1 MPETRTRRRV
11 WPWAVLAAVVVLVVV
26 GVLALDALLLSRAR
40 AYAADF
46 GQELGR
52 EIRIGGLRT
61 KFLGGLGVRV
71 SDVAIG
77 PGAGEDAPILELRRA
92 EVEADLLLAARTRGR
107 ELHVREVV
115 LEGLRVNVIRFEDG
129 TTNAERL
136 AQRLEERAAKEP
148 APEPEQAEAP
158 ADLSSIRVGR
168 AAVENARVA
177 FLDRSTP
184 GAKELAIDDL
194 DVEVKDLAAG
204 QPLLVTVRAA
214 VLAAA
219 QNFALDLRAPPL
231 PSTLVP
237 TPESVI
243 LKVEPAIDLAPL
255 APFVPASVGL
265 LAGRFQANLDA
276 KLGGAV
282 PGGEGPTKIVGAL
295 RALGL
300 RFSGAEGG
308 RALDVVLDADLE
320 ADAEAGDLR
329 IGKLLLTAG
338 PVKVTG
344 SGRATGLLSSTP
356 KAEGLSIVGEGLDP
370 AALAAYYPPLRETAR
385 EIAGP
390 ASFTLTGSG
399 TGEAQALELRIE
411 LRPVRLAIP
420 EVAAKPAGTPMS
432 LVARIDAA
440 GGGERARFDASA
452 DLAGLDLRPGGSL
465 AKGPGDPLALRIQG
479 NFQGSGDT
487 QTITISRADLTLLA
501 DRLTATGQVA
511 LGGTEAK
518 PTTRFDLSV
527 SGDRLDL
534 DRLLIQDEAAA
545 EEEEPVEPADPK
557 AFEGLSGTAQVKL
570 GTVRMQKL
578 DFKDVVA
585 RVKVVE
591 DEVTVEEGRLD
602 AFGGRVSAAGTRMK
616 LAHPKEP
623 FRIAAELTGV
633 QLQQATSLFSP
644 REVVSGKM
652 NGKIDL
658 NGTGLTFATLAPTL
672 TGLLAGSLQEGVFHG
687 KDLVASVAGPLSKAL
702 PFAGGK
708 LSEGGVT
715 NLGKNLPF
723 SFRIA
728 NGLAELEKPL
738 TVTRSEGNLEIGG
751 GVKLDGTLQM
761 PVTFALSPEL
771 IARLTGGRAKLDKA
785 VPVTFDLVGPA
796 WKPSLANLRLEDAA
810 KTIAR
815 DAASQAA
822 GRALGLDGSVEDAA
836 AAKRAEAEAA
846 VKAKGEEARARAES
860 EAEKARKKAEEE
872 ARKRLKGL
880 FGK

>member
-107 ELHVREVV
+107 ELHVREAV

-219 QNFALDLRAPPL
+219 QNFALELRAPPL

-338 PVKVTG
+338 PVKITG

-356 KAEGLSIVGEGLDP
+356 KAEGLSVVGEGLDP

-399 TGEAQALELRIE
+399 TGEAQALELRVE

-420 EVAAKPAGTPMS
+420 EVAAKAAGAPMS

-465 AKGPGDPLALRIQG
+465 AKGPGDPLALRVQG
-479 NFQGSGDT
+479 NFQASGDT
-487 QTITISRADLTLLA
+487 QAITISRADLTLLA
-501 DRLTATGQVA
+501 DRLTGTGQVA

-518 PTTRFDLSV
+518 PTTRFDLAV

-545 EEEEPVEPADPK
+545 KAEEPAEPADPK

-591 DEVTVEEGRLD
+591 DEVTVEEGRLE

-687 KDLVASVAGPLSKAL
+687 RDLVASVAGPLSKAL

-708 LSEGGVT
+708 FSEGGVT

-771 IARLTGGRAKLDKA
+771 ISRLTGGRAKLEKA

-872 ARKRLKGL
+872 AKKRLKGL

>member
-11 WPWAVLAAVVVLVVV
+11 WPWALLAALVVLVVV

-40 AYAADF
+40 AFAADF
-46 GQELGR
+46 GQEIGR

-71 SDVAIG
+71 SDVAVG
-77 PGAGEDAPILELRRA
+77 PGAGEDAPLLELRRA
-92 EVEADLLLAARTRGR
+92 EIEADLLLAARSRGKDVR
-107 ELHVREVV
+107 VREAV
-115 LEGLRVNVIRFEDG
+115 LEGLRVNVIRFPDG

-148 APEPEQAEAP
+148 PEPEQAEGP
-158 ADLSSIRVGR
+158 ADLSAIRIRR
-168 AAVENARVA
+168 AAVENARIA

-184 GAKELAIDDL
+184 GATELAIDDL

-204 QPLLVTVRAA
+204 RPLLVTVRAA

-231 PSTLVP
+231 PPTLVP
-237 TPESVI
+237 TPEMVT

-265 LAGRFQANLDA
+265 LAGRFQADLNA
-276 KLGGAV
+276 KLGAAV
-282 PGGEGPTKIVGAL
+282 PGGEGPTQIVGAL

-300 RFSGAEGG
+300 RFKGAEGG

-338 PVKVTG
+338 PVKITG

-356 KAEGLSIVGEGLDP
+356 KAEGLSIVGEGLDL

-390 ASFTLTGSG
+390 ASFTLKGSG
-399 TGEAQALELRIE
+399 TGEAQAVELRVE

-420 EVAAKPAGTPMS
+420 EVAAKAAGAPMS
-432 LVARIDAA
+432 LVARVDAA
-440 GGGERARFDASA
+440 GGGESARFDATA
-452 DLAGLDLRPGGSL
+452 DLAGLDLRPGGAI
-465 AKGPGDPLALRIQG
+465 AKGPGDPLALRVQG
-479 NFQGSGDT
+479 AFKGSGDS
-487 QTITISRADLTLLA
+487 QEITISRADLTLLA
-501 DRLTATGQVA
+501 DRLTGTGKVA
-511 LGGTEAK
+511 LGGPEAK

-534 DRLLIQDEAAA
+534 DRLLIQEEAAA
-545 EEEEPVEPADPK
+545 KEEPAEPADPK
-557 AFEGLSGTAQVKL
+557 AFQGLSGTAQVKL

-578 DFKDVVA
+578 DFRDVVA

-591 DEVTVEEGRLD
+591 DEVTLEEARLD

-616 LAHPKEP
+616 LAHPEEP
-623 FRIAAELTGV
+623 FRLAAELTGV
-633 QLQQATSLFSP
+633 QVEQATSLFSP
-644 REVVSGKM
+644 REVVSGKA
-652 NGKIDL
+652 NAKIDL
-658 NGTGLTFATLAPTL
+658 NGRGLTFATLAPTL

-708 LSEGGVT
+708 FTEGGVT

-723 SFRIA
+723 AFRIA
-728 NGLAELEKPL
+728 NGLAELEKPV
-738 TVTRSEGNLEIGG
+738 TVTRPEGNLEIGG
-751 GVKLDGTLQM
+751 GVKLDGTMQM
-761 PVTFALSPEL
+761 PVKFGLSPEL
-771 IARLTGGRAKLDKA
+771 VSRITGGRAKLDKP

-810 KTIAR
+810 KSIAK

-846 VKAKGEEARARAES
+846 AKAKAEEAKARAES
-860 EAEKARKKAEEE
+860 EASKAARKAEEE
-872 ARKRLKGL
+872 AKKRLKGL